1 MINVDKER
9 YDSELRNL
17 DNFSNNLHKP
27 KKCLS
32 AYMIFVQETRP
43 VIVRDNPDMGALDIM
58 KQVGYQWQGLTEKQR
73 QYFQDK
79 ADVDKVRYLKEMKA
93 FYDEIERIGHKA
105 GSDNKI
111 VSAEQ
116 SDEDNQEEA
125 EESQE

>member
-1 MINVDKER
+1 M
-9 YDSELRNL
+9 ELRNL
-17 DNFSNNLHKP
+17 DNFSNNLYKP

-73 QYFQDK
+73 KYFQDK

-93 FYDEIERIGHKA
+93 FYDEIERIGNRV
-105 GSDNKI
+105 GSANIK
-111 VSAEQ
+111 VPTKQ
-116 SDEDNQEEA
+116 SDEED
-125 EESQE
+125 